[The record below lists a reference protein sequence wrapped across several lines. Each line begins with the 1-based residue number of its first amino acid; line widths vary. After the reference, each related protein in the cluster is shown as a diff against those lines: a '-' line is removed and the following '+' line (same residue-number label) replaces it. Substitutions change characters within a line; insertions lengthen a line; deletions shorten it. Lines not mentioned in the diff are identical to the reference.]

1 MRIAK
6 RLSILLLALL
16 LAATVALFGAC
27 ASGNDDNTNTGD
39 DTQQGGD
46 NTGGD
51 NTGDDN
57 TGDDNTGDNT
67 GGDNTGDNT
76 GDDNTDDDTP
86 TVRPTIKLSS
96 TYLQLTVDEEATE
109 ITATVEN
116 SEEDVT
122 WRSMNTSVATVE
134 ASDEDPNVGL
144 ITAVAAGSTSVR
156 ATIGNVYATVLV
168 SVSREI
174 TADYSE
180 DITIDAD
187 LSDWTEAELTKTISI
202 NGDGGD
208 SDTYADDDYKSA
220 TFHGVLDKNGL
231 YLAVEVYHE
240 MYQSKESTWWH
251 NSQFEFRM
259 GTGGAL
265 HYFVYADG
273 DDTTFTGSDAQTKCG
288 IGRDGGT
295 TEMQVSWKTE
305 KATDPQPAG
314 TYHTIVEVFVPMGEI
329 SSYIGDAYLR
339 VGVAWKSKDDGS
351 GTDFDTCGNGE
362 AAGGE
367 PDNFWVPAGAWT
379 DNADMPYVT
388 EDGIYLRSEYNSL
401 S

>member
-46 NTGGD
+46 NTG
-51 NTGDDN
+51 DDN
-57 TGDDNTGDNT
+57 TGGDNTGDNT
-67 GGDNTGDNT
+67 GGDNT

-86 TVRPTIKLSS
+86 TVQPTIKLSS
-96 TYLQLTVDEEATE
+96 TYLQLTVGEEATE

-122 WRSMNTSVATVE
+122 WRSMNSSVATVE

-202 NGDGGD
+202 DGDGGEGD
-208 SDTYADDDYKSA
+208 AYADDDYKSA
-220 TFHGVLDKNGL
+220 TFYGVLDKNGL
-231 YLAVEVYHE
+231 YLAVDVYHGI
-240 MYQSKESTWWH
+240 YQSKESTWWH
-251 NSQFEFRM
+251 NSQFEIFM

-305 KATDPQPAG
+305 KATDPQPTG